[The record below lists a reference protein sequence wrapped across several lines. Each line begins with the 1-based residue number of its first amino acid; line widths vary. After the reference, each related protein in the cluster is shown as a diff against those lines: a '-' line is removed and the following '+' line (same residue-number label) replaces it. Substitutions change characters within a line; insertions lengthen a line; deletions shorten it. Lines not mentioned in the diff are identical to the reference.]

1 MVPNQKIW
9 LEDKELIQDFCT
21 WFVIEY
27 GWKTIVVKD

>member
-9 LEDKELIQDFCT
+9 LEDMELIQDSCT

-27 GWKTIVVKD
+27 GWSTIVVKD